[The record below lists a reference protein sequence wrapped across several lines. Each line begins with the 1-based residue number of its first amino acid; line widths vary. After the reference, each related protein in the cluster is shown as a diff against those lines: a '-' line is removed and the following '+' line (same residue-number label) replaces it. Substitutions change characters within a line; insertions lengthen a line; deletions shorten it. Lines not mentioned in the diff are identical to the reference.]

1 MPLYWFHID
10 VPAQPQIL
18 NERLRSTV
26 LDEAGLDEY
35 WRQAWTSRGSAGPP
49 FLGHIE
55 DDKFSL
61 RRDTHYRNSFH
72 PAIRGRVIP
81 IQTGARVSVLM
92 FLHPFTALFMTFW
105 LGVVGYAAL
114 RGISASSWVSWVPC
128 AMFAFGVAL
137 TTGPFFLE
145 ALEAK
150 RLLIAATLV
159 TSKDS
164 GKQMKQP

>member
-1 MPLYWFHID
+1 VPLYWFHID
-10 VPAQPQIL
+10 VPTQPQVL
-18 NERLRSTV
+18 NDRLRSV
-26 LDEAGLDEY
+26 VSDEFGMGEY
-35 WRQAWTSRGSAGPP
+35 LRNAWTSRGSAGPP

-55 DDKFSL
+55 DDKFAL
-61 RRDTHYRNSFH
+61 RRNTNYRNSFH
-72 PAIRGRVIP
+72 PIIRGRIIP
-81 IQTGARVSVLM
+81 TQIGAQVSVFM
-92 FLHPFTALFMTFW
+92 FLHPFTALFMMFW

-137 TTGPFFLE
+137 TTGLFFLE

-150 RLLIAATLV
+150 RLLIAATQA

-164 GKQMKQP
+164 AKQMNQR